1 MILGLGLGL
10 GFRVQAGGVAY
21 SPAPLFAAGEQG
33 AWYDPSDLSTLFKGD
48 AGTDPVTADGD
59 AVSRMLDKSGR
70 GNHATQTTVAK
81 RPLYRTGA
89 GLFWL
94 EFDGT
99 ADSMITPSITP
110 GADKM
115 QTFTGLLKTDS
126 APRMVFETSNNATSN
141 NGSFYVLAGEDNV
154 ARYTALGGG
163 TGAASAS
170 VRVARLTAASSY
182 PETSVI
188 TSTADIA
195 GDSVHIRKN
204 GVEGTAATGD
214 MGTGN
219 FLAFPINIG
228 ARQQS
233 QLFLNGNIYQLVI
246 RFGPNLL
253 AGEIDDAETFVAG
266 KAGVTL

>member
-1 MILGLGLGL
+1 MIGLGIGPC
-10 GFRVQAGGVAY
+10 FVMRSGGVY

-81 RPLYRTGA
+81 RPLYRTAA
-89 GLFWL
+89 GLSWL

-99 ADSMITPSITP
+99 ADSMITPTITP
-110 GADKM
+110 GVDKL
-115 QTFTGLLKTDS
+115 QTFAGLLKSDGL
-126 APRMVFETSNNATSN
+126 ARMILETSFNAGSN
-141 NGSFYVLAGEDNV
+141 NGTFYVLAGEDNA

-163 TGAASAS
+163 TSAGP
-170 VRVARLTAASSY
+170 VGNRIAKILTASSY

-204 GVEGTAATGD
+204 GVEGTAATGN

-228 ARQQS
+228 ARQQVS
-233 QLFLNGNIYQLVI
+233 LFLNGNIYQMII
-246 RFGPNLL
+246 RFGPNLS

>member
-10 GFRVQAGGVAY
+10 GFRVQAGGGAY

-89 GLFWL
+89 GLSWL

-99 ADSMITPSITP
+99 ADSMITPTITP
-110 GADKM
+110 GADKV
-115 QTFTGLLKTDS
+115 QTFIALLKTDGL
-126 APRMVFETSNNATSN
+126 ARMILETSNNAGST
-141 NGSFYVLAGEDNV
+141 NGSFYVLAGEDNA

-163 TGAASAS
+163 TSGGAVGNRIAKI
-170 VRVARLTAASSY
+170 LTASSY

-228 ARQQS
+228 ARQQVS
-233 QLFLNGNIYQLVI
+233 LFLNGNIYQMII
-246 RFGPNLL
+246 RFGPNLS

>member
-1 MILGLGLGL
+1 MIGLGIGPC
-10 GFRVQAGGVAY
+10 FVMRSGGVY

-81 RPLYRTGA
+81 RPLYRTAA
-89 GLFWL
+89 GLSWL

-99 ADSMITPSITP
+99 ADSMITPTITP

-115 QTFTGLLKTDS
+115 QTFTALLKTDS
-126 APRMVFETSNNATSN
+126 AARMILETSTNAGSN
-141 NGSFYVLAGEDNV
+141 DGSFYVVAGEDNA

-163 TGAASAS
+163 TSAGP
-170 VRVARLTAASSY
+170 VGNRIAKILTASSY

-204 GVEGTAATGD
+204 GVEGTAAAGD

-228 ARQQS
+228 ARQQVS
-233 QLFLNGNIYQLVI
+233 LFLNGNIYQMII
-246 RFGPNLL
+246 RFGPNLS